1 MPLMIDEPRSAD
13 HTHAASARVAP
24 APASSAP
31 ASIAPVS
38 VVVPCYRCGTTIAD
52 SVASVHSQTLRPAQV
67 VLVDDASPDDT
78 VDALH
83 AVAAMYPPG
92 WIEVVALP
100 ENGGPSR
107 ARNAGWERA
116 TQPYVAFLDADD
128 TWVPTKI
135 ELQMRALRADP
146 EIALLAHRMLV
157 RDRDSP
163 SPEAPR
169 QARTHI
175 VPRRRLLLNN
185 PFPTASVVLRRDLP
199 FRFDE
204 NYRRVEDFLLWGQIG
219 FSGYRCA
226 KLDQV
231 LAYWHKANYG
241 AGGLSEDLKA
251 MHRAGREVRREL
263 LRQGLVSYPEHCFAR
278 SIGMV
283 RKARQRMLLALRRAT
298 EGGAT
303 S

>member
-1 MPLMIDEPRSAD
+1 MSG
-13 HTHAASARVAP
+13 
-24 APASSAP
+24 PAST
-31 ASIAPVS
+31 APVC
-38 VVVPCYRCGTTIAD
+38 VVVPCFKCGDTIGD
-52 SVASVHSQTLRPAQV
+52 SIASVHAQTLRPAQV

-78 VDALH
+78 VGALH
-83 AVAAMYPPG
+83 AVAAQYAPG
-92 WIEVVALP
+92 WIEVVSLP
-100 ENGGPSR
+100 KNGGPSA
-107 ARNAGWERA
+107 ARNAGWEHA
-116 TQPYVAFLDADD
+116 TQPYVAFLDSDD
-128 TWVPTKI
+128 TWVSTKI

-146 EIALLAHRMLV
+146 EIALIAHRMRV

-163 SPEAPR
+163 PPTAPR
-169 QARTHI
+169 EARTHI

-283 RKARQRMLLALRRAT
+283 RKARQRMLLALRRVT

>member
-1 MPLMIDEPRSAD
+1 M
-13 HTHAASARVAP
+13 
-24 APASSAP
+24 
-31 ASIAPVS
+31 
-38 VVVPCYRCGTTIAD
+38 PCYRCGATIGD
-52 SVASVHSQTLRPAQV
+52 SVASVYAQTLRPAQV

-78 VDALH
+78 IGALH
-83 AVAAMYPPG
+83 AVAAQYPPG
-92 WIEVVALP
+92 WIEVVQLP
-100 ENGGPSR
+100 KNGGPSA
-107 ARNAGWERA
+107 ARNAGWERS

-146 EIALLAHRMLV
+146 QIALLAHRMLV
-157 RDRDSP
+157 RERDRP
-163 SPEAPR
+163 APPAPR
-169 QARTHI
+169 EARTHI

-263 LRQGLVSYPEHCFAR
+263 LRQGLVTYPEHCFAR

-303 S
+303 P

>member
-1 MPLMIDEPRSAD
+1 MRSMVESRHLPHTRVERARLMTD
-13 HTHAASARVAP
+13 P
-24 APASSAP
+24 ATT
-31 ASIAPVS
+31 APVS
-38 VVVPCYRCGTTIAD
+38 VVVPCYRCGATIAD
-52 SVASVHSQTLRPAQV
+52 AVASVARQTLPPRQV

-78 VDALH
+78 VSALH
-83 AVAAMYPPG
+83 AVAAQYAPG
-92 WIEVVALP
+92 WVQVVALP
-100 ENGGPSR
+100 ANRGPSG
-107 ARNAGWERA
+107 ARNTGWEHA
-116 TQPYVAFLDADD
+116 TEPYVAFLDSDD
-128 TWVPTKI
+128 TWAPTKI

-146 EIALLAHRMLV
+146 EIALLAHRMAV
-157 RDRDSP
+157 RDRDRP
-163 SPEAPR
+163 APPPPR

-251 MHRAGREVRREL
+251 MHRAGHEVRREL
-263 LRQGLVSYPEHCFAR
+263 LRQGLVSYPEHLFAR
-278 SIGMV
+278 SVGMV

>member
-1 MPLMIDEPRSAD
+1 MRSMVDPIHPPHAHVGGAGLMNA
-13 HTHAASARVAP
+13 HAST
-24 APASSAP
+24 
-31 ASIAPVS
+31 APVS
-38 VVVPCYRCGTTIAD
+38 VVVPCFKCGATIGD
-52 SVASVHSQTLRPAQV
+52 SIASVHAQTLRPAQV

-78 VDALH
+78 VGALH
-83 AVAAMYPPG
+83 AVAAQYTPG
-92 WIEVVALP
+92 WIEVVSLP
-100 ENGGPSR
+100 ENGGPSA
-107 ARNAGWERA
+107 ARNAGWEHA

-128 TWVPTKI
+128 TWVSTKI

-163 SPEAPR
+163 LPIAPE

-263 LRQGLVSYPEHCFAR
+263 LRQGLVTYPEHCFAR

-283 RKARQRMLLALRRAT
+283 RKARQRMLLALRRVT

>member
-1 MPLMIDEPRSAD
+1 MVDDPI
-13 HTHAASARVAP
+13 HAPHARVERP
-24 APASSAP
+24 RPMTDPAST
-31 ASIAPVS
+31 APVC
-38 VVVPCYRCGTTIAD
+38 VVVPCYRCGATIAD
-52 SVASVHSQTLRPAQV
+52 SVASIAMQTLPPRQV
-67 VLVDDASPDDT
+67 LLVDDASPDDT
-78 VDALH
+78 VEALH
-83 AVAAMYPPG
+83 AVAAQYAPG
-92 WIEVVALP
+92 WIEVISLP
-100 ENGGPSR
+100 KNGGPSA

-116 TQPYVAFLDADD
+116 TQPYVAFLDSDD
-128 TWVPTKI
+128 TWVPTKL
-135 ELQMRALRADP
+135 ELQMHALRADP
-146 EIALLAHRMLV
+146 GIALLAHRMQV
-157 RDRDSP
+157 RDRDLP
-163 SPEAPR
+163 PPAAPR

-283 RKARQRMLLALRRAT
+283 RKARQRMLLVLRRAT